1 MSRSDKPENSE
12 DDTGR
17 QSSRSS
23 DSKPPLGDG
32 AAGWFAA
39 STLRV
44 GLALIGIVL
53 LLFALGQV
61 AGLDLLGLVAEALSS
76 EVGRWLLV
84 AFFALLIIAV
94 AVRGF
99 GSWSE

>member
-1 MSRSDKPENSE
+1 MSKSERSGDGE
-12 DDTGR
+12 DNTER
-17 QSSRSS
+17 RSSRSTDTES
-23 DSKPPLGDG
+23 PFGED
-32 AAGWFAA
+32 AAEWFAA

-61 AGLDLLGLVAEALSS
+61 AGLDLLGLVVDALNSS
-76 EVGRWLLV
+76 IGRWLLV
-84 AFFALLIIAV
+84 ALFALLLIAI

-99 GSWSE
+99 GPFSE